1 VKDVETVGE
10 HGTGMEEDKIFSW
23 VCLQEIET
31 LEDVGVDG
39 RLI

>member
-1 VKDVETVGE
+1 VGE
-10 HGTGMEEDKIFSW
+10 HGTGKGEEKIFSS
-23 VCLQEIET
+23 VRLQEIDT

>member
-1 VKDVETVGE
+1 MKGIENVGE
-10 HGTGMEEDKIFSW
+10 HGTVMGEEKIFWW
-23 VCLQEIET
+23 VRLQEIDI